1 MTASPAAPTP
11 AAETVLSHLR
21 RQVARLDVGS
31 TVAETLAMLRA
42 DPPPPGIVYFYAVDE
57 GGRLRGVVPTRA
69 LLLGRPE
76 QRIGE
81 VMDGQLVTLPSTVGV
96 AEARAKLLDHRLL
109 ALPVVDPG
117 GRLMGVFEVPVPAEG
132 VEDLH
137 RSDRRDDL
145 FQRIGVHEGG
155 LGATPWAAFRGRFP
169 WLGVNLAGGILSAF
183 LSGIYEQTL
192 ARVVALALFIPVVL
206 NMAESVSS
214 QSVSL
219 ALHTLGAGPTSW
231 RSLWPKLRAELLVGL
246 LLGLGSGVVVGL
258 VSLAWQ
264 RDARLALALL
274 GGIGGGMAASATLG
288 LAVPA
293 ALRMLRLDPRVAA
306 GPIALAAADVTT
318 ILAYFSLARALLG

>member
-1 MTASPAAPTP
+1 MTESP
-11 AAETVLSHLR
+11 AAETVLTQLR

-31 TVAETLAMLRA
+31 TVAETLAGLRA
-42 DPPPPGIVYFYAVDE
+42 DPPPPGIIYFYAVDA
-57 GGRLRGVVPTRA
+57 GGCLRGVVPVRA
-69 LLLGRPE
+69 LLLGGPD
-76 QRIGE
+76 QKIAE
-81 VMDGQLVTLPSTVGV
+81 VMDGQLVTLPSTATL
-96 AEARAKLLDHRLL
+96 AEAQSRLLEYRLL
-109 ALPVVDPG
+109 ALPVVDPD
-117 GRLMGVFEVPVPAEG
+117 GRLLGVFDIPVPAEG

-137 RSDRRDDL
+137 RSDNRDDL

-155 LGATPWAAFRGRFP
+155 IGGTAWAAFRGRFP
-169 WLGVNLAGGILSAF
+169 WLGVNLAGGILAAF
-183 LSGIYEQTL
+183 LSGIFEETL

-219 ALHTLGAGPTSW
+219 ALHRLGAGATTW
-231 RSLWPKLRAELLVGL
+231 RALWPKLRAELATGL
-246 LLGLGSGVVVGL
+246 LLGIGSGVVVGL

-264 RDARLALALL
+264 RDWRLSLALL

-293 ALRMLRLDPRVAA
+293 ILRMLKLDPRVAA
-306 GPIALAAADVTT
+306 GPIALAAADITT